1 MAGVSQY
8 TVVLDACVLYP
19 APVRDVLMNL
29 AVRGAFHA
37 RWTARIH
44 DEWTRNLLA
53 KRTDLDPAK
62 LALTVEL
69 MNGAIEDAVIE
80 NYEFLIETLELPDP
94 DDRHVLAAAIIGHAD
109 AIVTYNLKDFPAEVV
124 GRHDIEVLHPDDFLV
139 FQYEFNNIEFVK
151 IIKEIRAGLKSPP
164 VAATELIE
172 TYKGN
177 SLYRTADLLT
187 KAIELI

>member
-1 MAGVSQY
+1 MAGVFQY

-53 KRTDLDPAK
+53 RRMDVDAAK

-80 NYEFLIETLELPDP
+80 NYEYLITTLDLPDP
-94 DDRHVLAAAIIGHAD
+94 DDRHVLAAAIVGHAD

-124 GRHDIEVLHPDDFLV
+124 GLHDIEVLHPDDFLV
-139 FQYEFNNIEFVK
+139 FQYDLNNIAFVK
-151 IIKEIRAGLKSPP
+151 TIKEIREGLKNPP
-164 VAATELIE
+164 LAAAELIE

-177 SLYRTADLLT
+177 SLHRTADLLT